1 MVKLLKQKE
10 NRRTGLIENRKIN
23 ASLYND
29 YAIFLFKYKNDL
41 NNSIKYLGKAIKSE
55 PKNMVYR
62 ANFARI
68 MNEKENNL
76 SKVYTIFIL
85 GVVGLMLWLGYN
97 EYTNYMNILSLF
109 AVIQLA
115 LHQKRKIV
123 RIKTN

>member
-1 MVKLLKQKE
+1 MGKLLKQKE
-10 NRRTGLIENRKIN
+10 SRRTGTIENRKIN

-55 PKNMVYR
+55 PENMVYK

-68 MNEKENNL
+68 MNERENNL

-85 GVVGLMLWLGYN
+85 AVVGLMLWLGYN